1 MDEDDLITAASGTIA
16 ATHGE
21 DEPMAV
27 DDVGESGEVD
37 VEASA
42 PGSDEG
48 EGDVIAPGADND
60 DSSEE
65 EEENEEEMR
74 KVAQG
79 FIVDEDEDEEGDDSD
94 EAEKRRRRKKK
105 RRKHRHHEEEDLD
118 EDDLDLME
126 ENMGIRS
133 SRHKFTRLRRG
144 RAESDS
150 VSPGPEPTRRGR
162 MSEDQDDTNELNR
175 IFDDDRMA
183 PDEMDLD
190 DYDDFIE
197 DDEGEEGEMNE
208 EERKERRRAEKAKRR
223 AFGVRPDMAG
233 IDPAA
238 WDEIFDVFGDGR
250 DYEWAL
256 EGEDGE
262 DVEDPVKP
270 EMKYT
275 DVFEPSEI
283 KARHLTEDDDIIR
296 MNDLPERMQLST
308 SSLSPSASLSLHDE
322 NEFEK
327 HLTDASQWVATR
339 ISPRITRDFYRPN
352 AIHKDLLVPL
362 ITAISGALQLLL
374 VKNFEVPYIH
384 THRRDLISH
393 FNAEKR
399 TRTELLSRDELW
411 RVGTLG
417 MKFRALME
425 RKLALGRTYEKMNVH
440 DEYFEQDIQ
449 DKMDSI
455 EAVADVTEWLGM
467 KYRQAQKDA
476 METTVDVDGVEA
488 KKFKKPTRVSAY
500 DIARQTVTS
509 KLADDFGN
517 PTHKVVQNFM
527 MNKKLHPSQDQDIP
541 PLAYAE
547 QFITAAPGSAKT
559 AEGQLETA
567 RMILATELGKDP
579 LLRIEIRKVFQANAV
594 ASVVPTEKGL
604 EKIDEFH
611 PYNNF
616 KFLKEKPI
624 TKMVDVPQF
633 LYIMQAEHEL
643 LVNIHIRLPEGVQGN
658 FQKQLY
664 EAFAS
669 DVYND
674 TGSAWNLERK
684 GIVDDAMEKYLL
696 PAGAKWT
703 REWLREEVEDFLAK
717 KAGDS
722 LQDRINRAPYKTF
735 DIEQGDTP
743 SVLAL
748 SWGKGDP
755 QKDAVHAV
763 VLDEEGR
770 LRDHIKLD
778 NLIDE
783 ELKERFTE
791 LVKRRNPDVIVVGG
805 FTVHT
810 KKLMDQVKQL
820 LGQGDTDGV
829 PMGDQ
834 KPQGGARPDHGG
846 NSSRANGESSS
857 QAAAPGGWAAA
868 PATSGWSGAADS
880 FGGWDQAA
888 GSSGAPAADG
898 WGVATVTSGR
908 GDASADGAAASS
920 GWGSNGWGEAAG
932 TSQQDQPR
940 ATTAS
945 PERPRSSGG
954 KGKEK
959 EKERTT
965 PIIYVNDEVA
975 RIYQHSKRGEEEY
988 GRLPVI
994 ARYCVGLARFVQSPL
1009 TEYAALGAD
1018 LTVITFDEAQTL
1030 IPRDKLLVA
1039 LERALVN
1046 VVNTVGVDVNRA
1058 VVDTYY
1064 QNLLPFVSGLGPRK
1078 AQATVQR
1085 ISAMGGTLVN
1095 RFQLV
1100 HENILGATV
1109 FLNASGF
1116 LRINRDTNYNK
1127 SSKKRN
1133 RNKDSADALPD
1144 PLDDT
1149 RIHPEDYHLAKQMT
1163 LDALEMDADDV
1174 DDEAHTAQMIAKLMD
1189 DPENAKKLDVLNLD
1203 EFAVSLANTTGDN
1216 KRHTLGMIK
1225 DELIKPF
1232 GELRKEFALPD
1243 QWEVAT
1249 LLTGETEL
1257 TLQRGKIV
1265 SVSVL
1270 RIKNGFV
1277 AAKMDSGIEGIIPAK
1292 YLSNDGETPPDQ
1304 VVQKGQTIAAVII
1317 AVYIQEL
1324 RVEFSARPM
1333 DIAAGDDM
1341 TRRVAQDEYY
1351 DTSLM
1356 IRNKDLADR
1365 KKRRE
1370 VEQSRRIIKH
1380 PNFFNLNYKK
1390 AEEMLLMQ
1398 QRGDVVIRP
1407 STKGPDHIA
1416 VTWKVDDGVYQ
1427 HIDVVDPNADLT
1439 SQNAGSQLIVDGKYT
1454 FSDLDELIVNHV
1466 KAMAR
1471 RVEELLAHEKCQK
1484 GSEIEIHVYLDN
1496 FIKAQR
1502 GTVRSVYA
1510 FGLNRQRPG
1519 YFNLYFKTNMNSPIQ
1534 TWPVKVTPNGY
1545 ELFGTDVPSV
1555 PDLCDAFK
1563 TRVMG
1568 GQVSD
1573 ASGGRTPFAG
1583 GGRTPGITPGRATP
1597 SHASAR
1603 HTPAAGGHSSSRLVN
1618 PALMSKTP
1626 NPYAISSAKTPNP
1639 YALGGASVRQPPVPP
1654 VGANGGG
1661 WGAGANG
1668 GQSTAGGWG
1677 GAAAAGWGT
1686 PAAGAPSGAAKTPV
1700 PPAGQKVQ
1708 GPPGM
1713 HPSRMAMIQG
1723 QSGAGPG
1730 VGGGGGSSGG
1740 WGGASSGGWGS

>member
-1 MDEDDLITAASGTIA
+1 MVEDALMAAAGITGG
-16 ATHGE
+16 GE
-21 DEPMAV
+21 NEPMNVDEPA
-27 DDVGESGEVD
+27 ESGEVD
-37 VEASA
+37 VEGSA
-42 PGSDEG
+42 AGSDEG
-48 EGDVIAPGADND
+48 EGDVIGPGADHD

-79 FIVDEDEDEEGDDSD
+79 FIVDEDEDEEGEESD
-94 EAEKRRRRKKK
+94 EAERRRRRKKK
-105 RRKHRHHEEEDLD
+105 RRKHKHHEEEDLD
-118 EDDLDLME
+118 EDDLELME

-144 RAESDS
+144 RAESGS
-150 VSPGPEPTRRGR
+150 EGSPGPEPTRRGR
-162 MSEDQDDTNELNR
+162 LSEDQDDTNELNR
-175 IFDDDRMA
+175 IFDDDRIA

-197 DDEGEEGEMNE
+197 DDEGDEGEMNE

-262 DVEDPVKP
+262 DVEDAVKP

-296 MNDLPERMQLST
+296 MNDLPERMQLTT
-308 SSLSPSASLSLHDE
+308 SSLSSSASLSLHDE
-322 NEFEK
+322 TEFEK
-327 HLTDASQWVATR
+327 HLTEASQWVATH
-339 ISPRITRDFYRPN
+339 ISPRITRDFYRPD
-352 AIHKDLLVPL
+352 AIHKSLLIPL
-362 ITAISGALQLLL
+362 ITAISSVLQLLL

-393 FNAEKR
+393 FDAERR

-411 RVGTLG
+411 RVGSLG

-425 RKLALGRTYEKMNVH
+425 RKLTLNKTYERMNVH
-440 DEYFEQDIQ
+440 DEYFEQDVQ
-449 DKMDSI
+449 DKIDSI

-476 METTVDVDGVEA
+476 METVVDEDGVEA

-500 DIARQTVTS
+500 DNARQTVTS

-517 PTHKVVQNFM
+517 PTHNVVLNFM
-527 MNKKLHPSQDQDIP
+527 MNKKLHPSRDQDIP

-547 QFITAAPGSAKT
+547 QFITDAPGSAKT

-567 RMILATELGKDP
+567 RMIIATELGKDP
-579 LLRIEIRKVFQANAV
+579 LLRMEIRKVFQANAV
-594 ASVVPTEKGL
+594 VSVVPTERGL

-624 TKMVDVPQF
+624 TRMLDVPQF
-633 LYIMQAEHEL
+633 LYIIQAEHEL
-643 LVNIHIRLPEGVQGN
+643 LVKISIKLPDGVQSN

-669 DVYND
+669 DAYND
-674 TGSAWNLERK
+674 VGSAWNVERQE
-684 GIVDDAMEKYLL
+684 IVTEAMEKFLL

-703 REWLREEVEDFLAK
+703 REWLREEVEEFLAK

-722 LQDRINRAPYKTF
+722 LQDRINRAPYKTP

-763 VLDEEGR
+763 LLDEEGH
-770 LRDHIKLD
+770 LRDHLKLD
-778 NLIDE
+778 NLLDE

-791 LVKRRNPDVIVVGG
+791 LVKRKNPDVIVVGG

-820 LGQGDTDGV
+820 LGVSDTDGV
-829 PMGDQ
+829 PMNDQ
-834 KPQGGARPDHGG
+834 TAQGAAGRSHNPQANAGGSIQAADSGSWGGA
-846 NSSRANGESSS
+846 
-857 QAAAPGGWAAA
+857 AAAGGWGDAAA
-868 PATSGWSGAADS
+868 ATVTAGWGTTATAATSGWGDTSTT
-880 FGGWDQAA
+880 AA
-888 GSSGAPAADG
+888 GSGWGDVPTSNDTNG
-898 WGVATVTSGR
+898 WGVT
-908 GDASADGAAASS
+908 ASVP
-920 GWGSNGWGEAAG
+920 
-932 TSQQDQPR
+932 QQDPPR
-940 ATTAS
+940 ASTSS
-945 PERPRSSGG
+945 PERPKSSPGKG
-954 KGKEK
+954 KGKET
-959 EKERTT
+959 ERST

-975 RIYQHSKRGEEEY
+975 RIYQHSKRAEEEY
-988 GRLPVI
+988 GRVPVL
-994 ARYCVGLARFVQSPL
+994 ARYCIGLARYVQSPL

-1018 LTVITFDEAQTL
+1018 LTVITFDEAQNL
-1030 IPRDKLLVA
+1030 VPRDKLLVA

-1058 VVDTYY
+1058 VVDYYY

-1078 AQATVQR
+1078 AQAMVQK
-1085 ISAMGGTLVN
+1085 ITAMGGTLVN

-1109 FLNASGF
+1109 FLNAAGF
-1116 LRINRDTNYNK
+1116 LRINRDTNYSK
-1127 SSKKRN
+1127 SSSKKRN
-1133 RNKDSADALPD
+1133 RNKDSTDALPD

-1174 DDEAHTAQMIAKLMD
+1174 DDDAHTAQMIAKLMD

-1225 DELIKPF
+1225 DELIRPF

-1270 RIKNGFV
+1270 RIKNNFV

-1292 YLSNDGETPPDQ
+1292 YLSDGGEALPDQ

-1317 AVYIQEL
+1317 AVYVQEL

-1333 DIAAGDDM
+1333 DVSAGDDM
-1341 TRRVAQDEYY
+1341 IRRVAQDEYY

-1390 AEEMLLMQ
+1390 AEEMLSAQ

-1416 VTWKVDDGVYQ
+1416 VTWKVDEGVYQ
-1427 HIDVVDPNADLT
+1427 HIDVVDPNADLN

-1484 GSEIEIHVYLDN
+1484 GSEMEIHVYLDN
-1496 FIKAQR
+1496 YIKAQR

-1510 FGLNRQRPG
+1510 FGLNRDRPG

-1545 ELFGTDVPSV
+1545 DLLGTEVASV

-1568 GQVSD
+1568 GQLAD
-1573 ASGGRTPFAG
+1573 AAGGRTPFAG
-1583 GGRTPGITPGRATP
+1583 GRTPGITPARAGAGHT
-1597 SHASAR
+1597 SAR
-1603 HTPAAGGHSSSRLVN
+1603 QTPAGHSSSRLTN

-1626 NPYAISSAKTPNP
+1626 NPYAVSSAKTPNP
-1639 YALGGASVRQPPVPP
+1639 YAGGAGGRPPIGQP

-1661 WGAGANG
+1661 WGAAAGG
-1668 GQSTAGGWG
+1668 GQSTGGWG
-1677 GAAAAGWGT
+1677 GASTAAASGGWGT
-1686 PAAGAPSGAAKTPV
+1686 PATAAAKPPPPPPGAAATN
-1700 PPAGQKVQ
+1700 

-1723 QSGAGPG
+1723 Q
-1730 VGGGGGSSGG
+1730 GGGGGGGGG
-1740 WGGASSGGWGS
+1740 WGGASSGGGGGGWGS